1 MPSPFDYIAAVDLG
15 SNSFHMIIA
24 RFEDGQ
30 LDVVDRLR
38 EQVQLGAGLDRYKRL
53 TPETRQRALACLG
66 RFGQRLRD
74 LPQGSV
80 RAVGTNTLRMARNS
94 DTFLLEAE
102 QALGHPIEIIAGREE
117 ARLIYLGVAGSIAD
131 DRGQRLVIDIG
142 GGSTEYI
149 IGMRS
154 EPFYRESLF
163 MGCVSFAKRFFA
175 KGRITRAAL
184 NRAEIAARQE
194 LQTIET
200 FYRQVGWAQ
209 AIGASGT
216 ILAIAR
222 VLQANGWGD
231 GTITLD
237 GLASLRAALVAKGS
251 VEKLDFEGL
260 RRDRAPIFPSGVAI
274 LSASFDM
281 LQIERMQVS
290 DGALR
295 EGLLYELLGRIHHED
310 VREKTVAVLV
320 ERSRLDTSHAER
332 VAATAAM
339 LFTQVAAGWGLDDE
353 DGQLLQWAA
362 RLHEVGLS
370 VAHNQFHRHGAYILT
385 HADLAGFS
393 RQDQQ
398 LLATLVRGHRRKF
411 PGVEFRRL
419 PADRQLSARRLALLL
434 RLAALLNRGRSS
446 QPLPALEVTEVDDV
460 VQLRFP
466 ERWLD
471 DHPLTHADLDEE
483 RRYLKRAGFTLVSA

>member
-1 MPSPFDYIAAVDLG
+1 MPPPFDYIAAVDLG

-53 TPETRQRALACLG
+53 TPETRARALDCLG

-74 LPQGSV
+74 LPAGSV

-94 DTFLLEAE
+94 DAFLQEAE
-102 QALGHPIEIIAGREE
+102 RALGHPIEVIAGREE

-131 DRGQRLVIDIG
+131 ERGQRLVIDIG

-163 MGCVSFAKRFFA
+163 MGCVSFARRFFA

-194 LQTIET
+194 LQTIQT
-200 FYRQVGWAQ
+200 FYRQVGWSQ

-231 GTITLD
+231 GTITRAGLD
-237 GLASLRAALVAKGS
+237 SLRDALLANGAI
-251 VEKLDFEGL
+251 EKLDFDGL

-274 LSASFDM
+274 LCASFDT

-290 DGALR
+290 NGALR
-295 EGLLYELLGRIHHED
+295 EGLLYELLGRIRHDD
-310 VREKTVAVLV
+310 VREKTVEVLV
-320 ERSRLDTSHAER
+320 ERSRLDTAHAGR
-332 VAATAAM
+332 VVATAAM
-339 LFTQVAAGWGLDDE
+339 LFDQVAAGWGLDEE
-353 DGQLLQWAA
+353 DGRLLQWAA
-362 RLHEVGLS
+362 RLHEIGLS
-370 VAHNQFHRHGAYILT
+370 VAHSQFHRHGAYILS

-398 LLATLVRGHRRKF
+398 VLATLVRGHRRKF
-411 PGVEFRRL
+411 PGLEFRKL
-419 PADRQLSARRLALLL
+419 PSDRESTARRLALLL

-446 QPLPALEVTEVDDV
+446 QTLPEIELTEAGDV

-466 ERWLD
+466 DAWLE
-471 DHPLTHADLDEE
+471 DHPLTRADLDEE

>member
-53 TPETRQRALACLG
+53 TPETRQRALECLG

-102 QALGHPIEIIAGREE
+102 RALGHPIEIIAGREE

-231 GTITLD
+231 GTITRAGLD
-237 GLASLRAALVAKGS
+237 SLRAALLAKGQ

-310 VREKTVAVLV
+310 VREKTVAVTVAVLV

-339 LFTQVAAGWGLDDE
+339 LFTQVAAGWGLDAE

-385 HADLAGFS
+385 HADLACSPRWCAATGASSPASSSAGCRPTAGS
-393 RQDQQ
+393 R
-398 LLATLVRGHRRKF
+398 
-411 PGVEFRRL
+411 
-419 PADRQLSARRLALLL
+419 PAASRCCCASPRCSI
-434 RLAALLNRGRSS
+434 AAA
-446 QPLPALEVTEVDDV
+446 PAS
-460 VQLRFP
+460 RCP
-466 ERWLD
+466 PW
-471 DHPLTHADLDEE
+471 
-483 RRYLKRAGFTLVSA
+483 K

>member
-1 MPSPFDYIAAVDLG
+1 MPPPFEYIAAVDLG

-24 RFEDGQ
+24 RLEGEQ
-30 LDVVDRLR
+30 LNVVDRLR

-53 TPETRQRALACLG
+53 VPAAQNRALDCLG
-66 RFGQRLRD
+66 RFGERLRD
-74 LPQGSV
+74 LPHGSV

-94 DTFLLEAE
+94 DAFLVEAE
-102 QALGHPIEIIAGREE
+102 RVLGHPIEIIAGREE

-163 MGCVSFAKRFFA
+163 MGCVSHAKRFFA
-175 KGRITRAAL
+175 KGRITRNAIQKAELAAQ
-184 NRAEIAARQE
+184 QE
-194 LQTIET
+194 LQTIAT
-200 FYRQVGWAQ
+200 FYRQVGWTS

-216 ILAIAR
+216 ILAIAK
-222 VLQANGWGD
+222 VLQANGWSD
-231 GTITLD
+231 GAITRD
-237 GLASLRAALVAKGS
+237 GLDRLREALLARGHVD
-251 VEKLDFEGL
+251 KLDIDGL
-260 RRDRAPIFPSGVAI
+260 RRDRAPIFPSGFAI
-274 LSASFDM
+274 LSASFDT
-281 LQIERMQVS
+281 LRIERMQVA

-295 EGLLYELLGRIHHED
+295 EGLLYELLGRIQHHD
-310 VREKTVAVLV
+310 VREKSVAALI
-320 ERSRLDTSHAER
+320 ERSRIDTTHAER
-332 VAATAAM
+332 VAITAAW
-339 LFTQVAAGWGLDDE
+339 LFDRAAEGWALDD
-353 DGQLLQWAA
+353 DDRHLLLWAA
-362 RLHEVGLS
+362 RLHEIGLS

-398 LLATLVRGHRRKF
+398 VLAALVRGHRRKF
-411 PGVEFRRL
+411 PNFEFRKL
-419 PADRQLSARRLALLL
+419 PGDRVEPARRLAVLL
-434 RLAALLNRGRSS
+434 RLAALLNRGRST
-446 QPLPALEVTEVDDV
+446 QPLPEIGLTQAGDV

-466 ERWLD
+466 EGWLEA
-471 DHPLTHADLDEE
+471 HPLTRADLDEE

>member
-1 MPSPFDYIAAVDLG
+1 MPPPFDYIAAVDLG

-24 RFEDGQ
+24 RLEGEKVS
-30 LDVVDRLR
+30 VVDRLR

-53 TPETRQRALACLG
+53 TPETCERALACLG

-74 LPQGSV
+74 QPPGSV

-94 DTFLLEAE
+94 DAFLARAE
-102 QALGHPIEIIAGREE
+102 QALGHPIEVIAGREE

-163 MGCVSFAKRFFA
+163 MGCVSFAKQHFA
-175 KGRITRAAL
+175 KGRITKQAL
-184 NRAEIAARQE
+184 NKAELAARQE

-200 FYRQVGWAQ
+200 FYRQVGWSS

-231 GTITLD
+231 GTITRAGLD
-237 GLASLRAALVAKGS
+237 SLRSALLSRGHVD
-251 VEKLDFEGL
+251 KLDLEGL

-274 LSASFDM
+274 LAASFDT
-281 LQIERMQVS
+281 LQIERMQVA

-295 EGLLYELLGRIHHED
+295 EGLLYELLGRIRHDD
-310 VREKTVAVLV
+310 VRGKSVDDLF
-320 ERSRLDTSHAER
+320 ERMHCDPVQATR
-332 VAATAAM
+332 VAATART
-339 LFTQVAAGWGLDDE
+339 LFEQVAAGWGLDGE
-353 DGQLLQWAA
+353 DGQMLEWAA
-362 RLHEVGLS
+362 RLHEIGLS
-370 VAHNQFHRHGAYILT
+370 VAHNQFHRHGAYLLT
-385 HADLAGFS
+385 YADLAGFS
-393 RQDQQ
+393 RQEQQ
-398 LLATLVRGHRRKF
+398 LLAALVRGHRRKF
-411 PGVEFRRL
+411 PGLEFRKL
-419 PADRQLSARRLALLL
+419 APDRVTAARRLALLL
-434 RLAALLNRGRSS
+434 RLAALLNRSRSS
-446 QPLPALEVTEVDDV
+446 QPLPAIQLTEAGDV

-466 ERWLD
+466 DGWLD
-471 DHPLTHADLDEE
+471 GHPLTRADLDGE